1 MGDYKPLLDIDR
13 FLDKAEANRR
23 ILRESMAGW
32 CSVFREITIAHNAI
46 MTPDVIKANLD
57 NLVLPVLL
65 ANCAFAFFAAAVDVG
80 LSGQFAPCFALQ
92 RGCIESA
99 VYAHAIMQ
107 KPTLGGIWSRRED
120 TSKDKRK
127 FRDVFA
133 MGPLMDELPETG
145 AAPRE
150 EIRELYDATIGYGG
164 HPNPNGALLG
174 AEIGENEERVWVN
187 KGFFI
192 DGLPL
197 QFALNSTAEVGH
209 AMVYLEDVMFRVH
222 FLPPTLSER
231 IRVMEQK
238 ALDEYRASHGDVSE
252 GPKSST

>member
-1 MGDYKPLLDIDR
+1 MGDYKPLLNLDR
-13 FLDKAEANRR
+13 FLNKAEANRR
-23 ILRESMAGW
+23 ILRKSMGGW
-32 CSVFREITIAHNAI
+32 CSVFREITIAQNAI

-57 NLVLPVLL
+57 DLVLPVLL

-120 TSKDKRK
+120 TPEDNRK
-127 FRDVFA
+127 CRDAFA
-133 MGPLMDELPETG
+133 IGHLMDELPETG

-150 EIRELYDATIGYGG
+150 EIRALYDATIGYGG
-164 HPNPNGALLG
+164 HPNPNGALSG
-174 AEIGENEERVWVN
+174 AEIGENDERVWVN

-197 QFALNSTAEVGH
+197 QFALNLTAEVGH
-209 AMVYLEDVMFRVH
+209 AMVYLEDLMFH
-222 FLPPTLSER
+222 NNFLPPTLSER
-231 IRVMEQK
+231 IRVMGQN
-238 ALDEYRASHGDVSE
+238 A
-252 GPKSST
+252 